1 MQRYLQDLDLLKSN
15 SNYRQ
20 LLDTSYDG
28 KNIVHEDRQYINFS
42 SNDYLG
48 VGADAELQQEFW
60 KTLDFS
66 AFLMSSSSSRLLTGN
81 HAAFVDLERSL
92 ANAYQKEE
100 ALVFNSGFDANL
112 SILPALTQKG
122 DLVLADKLVHA
133 SLIDAMKISQAN
145 FIRYR
150 HNDYEHLEK
159 LLEQNRDK
167 YEKVFIVSESVFSMD
182 GDLAD
187 LNRLVE
193 LKKQYHTFLYL
204 DEAHSFGVF
213 GPNGLGLAEQ
223 LGLIQEVDFIVGTF
237 GKVLASLGA
246 FVICNAV
253 FKRYL
258 VNKARS
264 LIYSTALPPINVYW
278 TRFVFDHFAEFAQR
292 RAHLQVMADRLRN
305 TISEAGLKTM
315 GNCHIVP
322 LVLGSNENAVLY
334 SAQLK
339 SKGIWAMP
347 VRTPTVPEGTAR
359 IRFSLS
365 SALTDQDVDFL
376 CKTIK
381 NEKALGTK

>member
-1 MQRYLQDLDLLKSN
+1 MERYLKDLELLASD

-28 KNIVHEDRQYINFS
+28 KNILHDKHSYVNFS

-48 VGADAELQQEFW
+48 VGADAGLQQEFW
-60 KTLDFS
+60 TTLDPS
-66 AFLMSSSSSRLLTGN
+66 GFLMSSSSSRLLTGN
-81 HAAFVDLERSL
+81 HSAFVELEKAL
-92 ANAYQKEE
+92 ASAYQKEE

-133 SLIDAMKISQAN
+133 SLIDAMKISPAS
-145 FIRYR
+145 FVRYR
-150 HNDYEHLEK
+150 HNDYDHLEK
-159 LLEQNRDK
+159 LLQQN
-167 YEKVFIVSESVFSMD
+167 YEKHNKIFIVSESVFSMD

-187 LNRLVE
+187 LQRLVE
-193 LKKQYHTFLYL
+193 LKKQYNAFLYL

-213 GPNGLGLAEQ
+213 GPNGLGLAED
-223 LGLIQEVDFIVGTF
+223 LGLLEEVDFLVGTF

-246 FVICNAV
+246 FVICNSI
-253 FKRYL
+253 FKKYL

-264 LIYSTALPPINVYW
+264 LIYSTALPPINVLW
-278 TRFVFDHFAEFAQR
+278 TKFIFDRFDQFAER
-292 RAHLQVMADRLRN
+292 RRHLQSMADRLRSC
-305 TISEAGLKTM
+305 IASAGLTTM
-315 GNCHIVP
+315 GSCHIVP
-322 LVLGSNENAVLY
+322 LVLGSNENAVRY

-339 SKGIWAMP
+339 TKGIWAMP

-365 SALTDQDVDFL
+365 SALTDGDVDFL
-376 CKTIK
+376 CKTI
-381 NEKALGTK
+381 LDQ